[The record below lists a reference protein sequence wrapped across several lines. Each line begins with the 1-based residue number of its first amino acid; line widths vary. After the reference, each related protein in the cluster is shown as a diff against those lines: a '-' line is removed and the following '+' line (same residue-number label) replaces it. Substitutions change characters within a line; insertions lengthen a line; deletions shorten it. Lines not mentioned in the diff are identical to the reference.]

1 MTFSNSITTCLSK
14 YGIFKGRATRSEYWW
29 FFLATSLPDCIFLL
43 SDELS
48 AYEVL
53 IYIYYLFSLAVL
65 VPLIA
70 VGSRRLHD
78 VGKSGWWQLLWV
90 VPIIGWIFIIYWSA
104 KEGDN
109 EENKFGVPPTIEEQ
123 PIAEAAGKA
132 KQEAD
137 VAEPAAEN
145 RETYYI
151 RATKIIAGIV
161 IVANLISLFVD
172 LVLNEGDYGINFAFN
187 AATIFGVVLPIL
199 IFGSFFGVI
208 RLPVLSKM
216 TNTYIGAMITA
227 LTVGVIPAW
236 LVGLTWSVSYHGSY
250 QFGIGGLI
258 GSFIFLSILIPGPIA
273 IIYRIAY
280 MRLRK
285 ANAANVF

>member
-1 MTFSNSITTCLSK
+1 
-14 YGIFKGRATRSEYWW
+14 
-29 FFLATSLPDCIFLL
+29 LL
-43 SDELS
+43 IDELKDEID
-48 AYEVL
+48 ALKELIDGEVL
-53 IYIYYLFSLAVL
+53 
-65 VPLIA
+65 
-70 VGSRRLHD
+70 
-78 VGKSGWWQLLWV
+78 
-90 VPIIGWIFIIYWSA
+90 
-104 KEGDN
+104 EGD
-109 EENKFGVPPTIEEQ
+109 EITAAYTKLAALTIELNKKQEEQ
-123 PIAEAAGKA
+123 QTAEAAEKA
-132 KQEAD
+132 KQEAEAAEKARQTAEAAEKAKQEA
-137 VAEPAAEN
+137 VAAEKARQTAEAAEPAAEN

-258 GSFIFLSILIPGPIA
+258 GNFIFLSILIPGPIA

>member
-1 MTFSNSITTCLSK
+1 
-14 YGIFKGRATRSEYWW
+14 
-29 FFLATSLPDCIFLL
+29 
-43 SDELS
+43 
-48 AYEVL
+48 
-53 IYIYYLFSLAVL
+53 
-65 VPLIA
+65 
-70 VGSRRLHD
+70 

>member
-236 LVGLTWSVSYHGSY
+236 LVGLTWSVSYHGYY

-280 MRLRK
+280 MKLRK

>member
-1 MTFSNSITTCLSK
+1 MLI
-14 YGIFKGRATRSEYWW
+14 
-29 FFLATSLPDCIFLL
+29 
-43 SDELS
+43 DELKDEID
-48 AYEVL
+48 ALKELIDGEVL
-53 IYIYYLFSLAVL
+53 
-65 VPLIA
+65 
-70 VGSRRLHD
+70 
-78 VGKSGWWQLLWV
+78 
-90 VPIIGWIFIIYWSA
+90 
-104 KEGDN
+104 EGD
-109 EENKFGVPPTIEEQ
+109 EITAAYTKLAALTIELNKKQEEQ
-123 PIAEAAGKA
+123 QTAEAAEKA

-137 VAEPAAEN
+137 VAEQARQTAEAAEPAAEN

-280 MRLRK
+280 MKLRK